1 MLKISAIIPAYNAEA
16 FILEAIR
23 SIEAQTYPIDEI
35 IVVDDGSK
43 DGTVAKVE
51 QYGSKRV
58 KLVRKPNGGSASARN
73 LGIQVACG
81 DVIAFLDADDQWLP
95 QKVEKQIERMQQTG
109 AALVYCGKVWVDE
122 QGRPIVNR
130 DPQVSYPEGE
140 ILKDLIQGNYITST
154 SCVVATRESLEAVDG
169 FNEIKHVAGAEDHE
183 LWLRMAKNYRFAATR
198 EELVLYRRHSSNMTN
213 NRQHYYSSSVSA
225 LDHFCGQLNEQ
236 EATNELRVLINAR
249 IKKLITGAILEM
261 FYLGHY
267 ADQRKF
273 VRMAIKRRL
282 LSWRHID
289 VVLLS
294 FLPDPM
300 IRLLRKTMT
309 GLRGPAVAL
318 FCSTAAWP
326 ECEGAA
332 MIPFEEIGHGWV
344 SLVCVMW
351 YVRQLLVIAS

>member
-1 MLKISAIIPAYNAEA
+1 MKVSAIIPAYNAEA

-154 SCVVATRESLEAVDG
+154 SCVVATRESLAQAGG
-169 FNEIKHVAGAEDHE
+169 FDESEIMRNGQDYE
-183 LWLRMAKNYRFAATR
+183 LWLRMTRTVEVAAVA
-198 EELVLYRRHSSNMTN
+198 EELVLYRRHSANVTN
-213 NRQHYYSSSVSA
+213 NRENYYLAAIYA
-225 LDHFCGQLNEQ
+225 LDSIERKVHREKIH
-236 EATNELRVLINAR
+236 EPLRVIVRAR
-249 IKKLITGAILEM
+249 IKELLTGGILEM
-261 FYLGHY
+261 FEEHDYV
-267 ADQRKF
+267 AQRRF
-273 VRMAIKRRL
+273 
-282 LSWRHID
+282 
-289 VVLLS
+289 
-294 FLPDPM
+294 
-300 IRLLRKTMT
+300 IRLALSRALVSWQHLHLLLLCLLPGRAIDIARLAK
-309 GLRGPAVAL
+309 RGFP
-318 FCSTAAWP
+318 
-326 ECEGAA
+326 
-332 MIPFEEIGHGWV
+332 
-344 SLVCVMW
+344 
-351 YVRQLLVIAS
+351 R